1 MAGWSQAK
9 SRGGKK
15 RKWQNC
21 NVRLHLGLGTCFGEK
36 AGNIK
41 IGEDMNTEVEKMRIE
56 VL

>member
-41 IGEDMNTEVEKMRIE
+41 MGEDMNTEVEKMRIE